1 MKRRTWI
8 FILVSLLL
16 ISLVAC
22 SNNGSSNVDDTT
34 DTLAALQQDTV
45 AVPTQ
50 RIIIDIEKLK
60 APDKPLPTVGYDK
73 IICKTMYDMDQ
84 ENVQFVARNRCSQ
97 PLVQL
102 PHPFFDGM
110 HQAYADHRPF
120 VLSPDAVW
128 LLICQ
133 GFSYHVNFNAEALR
147 HLFVDF
153 EGKKTLIVVSNGIR
167 LDNPNSPWER
177 YFPEFTKQ
185 IAKYV
190 GDSLVN
196 TLTCNF
202 STSTAV
208 TRAASQITIMSA
220 MQEYFIYKL
229 YVICGIPQVILEGTP
244 EDWHTIVERTEAL
257 RKYKLD
263 WWVDELLPILRKIE
277 KAANG
282 EVDTKFWRG
291 MYKQHDLK
299 REMCGDPYY
308 IADGWIVKFYPYD
321 DDKHRSDF
329 KGIADAASNIPAEIV
344 SVPLEF
350 TDINRKK
357 HDLIL
362 WTGFVGLTQDST
374 TFALRP
380 EIGWFITRNNNS
392 SNK

>member
-1 MKRRTWI
+1 MRSRTWI
-8 FILVSLLL
+8 FILVLLMPIL
-16 ISLVAC
+16 LVTC
-22 SNNGSSNVDDTT
+22 SNNGSSKADDTT
-34 DTLAALQQDTV
+34 DTLAALQQDTQ

-60 APDKPLPTVGYDK
+60 APDSVLPTVGYDK
-73 IICKTMYDMDQ
+73 IISEMMYEMGVEKAQ
-84 ENVQFVARNRCSQ
+84 TVAHNRCSQ

-185 IAKYV
+185 IAKCV

-202 STSTAV
+202 STSTVV

-220 MQEYFIYKL
+220 MQKYFNYTM
-229 YVICGIPQVILEGTP
+229 YEICGIPQVILEGTP
-244 EDWHTIVERTEAL
+244 EDWHTIVERTETL

-299 REMCGDPYY
+299 HEMCGDPYY
-308 IADGWIVKFYPYD
+308 IADGWIVKSYPYD
-321 DDKHRSDF
+321 ADKYRNDF
-329 KGIADAASNIPAEIV
+329 KGIRDGAYNLPAEIV

-350 TDINRKK
+350 TDINGQKTNLTLR
-357 HDLIL
+357 
-362 WTGFVGLTQDST
+362 TGFIGLTQDST

-380 EIGWFITRNNNS
+380 EIGWFITKKQN
-392 SNK
+392 

>member
-1 MKRRTWI
+1 MKRRT
-8 FILVSLLL
+8 ILFVLVTLLPIL
-16 ISLVAC
+16 LVAC
-22 SNNGSSNVDDTT
+22 SNNGSSKADDTT
-34 DTLAALQQDTV
+34 DTLAALQQDTA

-60 APDKPLPTVGYDK
+60 TPDKPLPTVSYDK
-73 IICKTMYDMDQ
+73 IISQIIYDM
-84 ENVQFVARNRCSQ
+84 EEEKAKTVAHNRCCQ
-97 PLVQL
+97 ELVQL

-110 HQAYADHRPF
+110 HKAYADHRPF

-133 GFSYHVNFNAEALR
+133 GFSYHVNFNAEVLR

-208 TRAASQITIMSA
+208 TRTASQITIMSA
-220 MQEYFIYKL
+220 MQEYFNYKM
-229 YVICGIPQVILEGTP
+229 YEICGIPQVILEGTL

-257 RKYKLD
+257 RKYQLD

-282 EVDTKFWRG
+282 EVDTEFWRG
-291 MYKQHDLK
+291 MYKQHDLEH
-299 REMCGDPYY
+299 EMCGDPYY
-308 IADGWIVKFYPYD
+308 LADGWIVKFYPYD
-321 DDKHRSDF
+321 DDKHRNDF
-329 KGIADAASNIPAEIV
+329 KGIHDGAYNLPAEIV
-344 SVPLEF
+344 SAPLEF
-350 TDINRKK
+350 TDINRNK
-357 HDLIL
+357 HDLTL
-362 WTGFVGLTQDST
+362 WTGFVGLTQDNE

-380 EIGWFITRNNNS
+380 EIGWFITQQ
-392 SNK
+392 NK

>member
-1 MKRRTWI
+1 MRRRTWI
-8 FILVSLLL
+8 IILVSLLPIL
-16 ISLVAC
+16 LVAC
-22 SNNGSSNVDDTT
+22 SNNGSSKMDDTT
-34 DTLAALQQDTV
+34 DTEATELLDTL

-50 RIIIDIEKLK
+50 RIIIDIETLK
-60 APDKPLPTVGYDK
+60 VPDSVLPTVGYDK
-73 IICKTMYDMDQ
+73 IISEMMYEMGVEKAQ
-84 ENVQFVARNRCSQ
+84 TVAHNRCSQ

-133 GFSYHVNFNAEALR
+133 GLSYHVNFNAEALR
-147 HLFVDF
+147 HMFVDF
-153 EGKKTLIVVSNGIR
+153 EGKKTLIVVSNGIS

-177 YFPEFTKQ
+177 YFPDFTKQ

-208 TRAASQITIMSA
+208 TRTASQITIMSA
-220 MQEYFIYKL
+220 MQEYFNYKM
-229 YVICGIPQVILEGTP
+229 YEICGIPQVILEGTP
-244 EDWHTIVERTEAL
+244 EDWHTIVERTETL

-282 EVDTKFWRG
+282 EVDTEFWRG

-299 REMCGDPYY
+299 HEMCGDPYY

-321 DDKHRSDF
+321 ADKYRNDF
-329 KGIADAASNIPAEIV
+329 KGIRDGAYNLPAEIV

-350 TDINRKK
+350 TDINGQKTNLTLR
-357 HDLIL
+357 
-362 WTGFVGLTQDST
+362 TGFIGLTQDST

-380 EIGWFITRNNNS
+380 EIGWFIT
-392 SNK
+392 K

>member
-8 FILVSLLL
+8 FILVSLLP
-16 ISLVAC
+16 IALVAC
-22 SNNGSSNVDDTT
+22 SNNGSGKADDTS
-34 DTLAALQQDTV
+34 DTV
-45 AVPTQ
+45 VVPTQ
-50 RIIIDIEKLK
+50 RIVIDIETLK
-60 APDKPLPTVGYDK
+60 APDKPLHTADYDK
-73 IICKTMYDMDQ
+73 VFCQKLADMVDMDTQ
-84 ENVQFVARNRCSQ
+84 TVAHSRCNQ
-97 PLVQL
+97 KLVQL

-153 EGKKTLIVVSNGIR
+153 EGKKTLTVVSNGIR

-177 YFPEFTKQ
+177 YFPEFAHQ

-202 STSTAV
+202 STSTV
-208 TRAASQITIMSA
+208 ITRTASQITIMSA
-220 MQEYFIYKL
+220 MQEYFNYKM
-229 YVICGIPQVILEGTP
+229 YEICGIPQVILEGTP

-263 WWVDELLPILRKIE
+263 WWIDQLLPVLRKIE

-291 MYKQHDLK
+291 MYKQHDYE

-308 IADGWIVKFYPYD
+308 LADGWIVKFFPYD

-329 KGIADAASNIPAEIV
+329 KGIIDGAYNLPAEIV
-344 SVPLEF
+344 SAPLKF
-350 TDINRKK
+350 IDINRKE
-357 HDLIL
+357 HDLTL
-362 WTGFVGLTQDST
+362 WTGFVGLTQDNE

-380 EIGWFITRNNNS
+380 EIGWFITLQS
-392 SNK
+392 E

>member
-1 MKRRTWI
+1 
-8 FILVSLLL
+8 
-16 ISLVAC
+16 
-22 SNNGSSNVDDTT
+22 
-34 DTLAALQQDTV
+34 
-45 AVPTQ
+45 
-50 RIIIDIEKLK
+50 
-60 APDKPLPTVGYDK
+60 
-73 IICKTMYDMDQ
+73 MYDMDQ

-147 HLFVDF
+147 HMFVDF
-153 EGKKTLIVVSNGIR
+153 EGKKTLIVVSNSIN

-177 YFPEFTKQ
+177 YFPQFTKQ
-185 IAKYV
+185 IAKCV

-202 STSTAV
+202 STSTV
-208 TRAASQITIMSA
+208 TTRTVSQITIMST
-220 MQEYFIYKL
+220 MHEYFDYEMIE
-229 YVICGIPQVILEGTP
+229 ICGIPQVILEGTP
-244 EDWHTIVERTEAL
+244 QDWHTIVERTETL

-282 EVDTKFWRG
+282 DVDTKFWRG

-308 IADGWIVKFYPYD
+308 LADGWIVKFYPYD
-321 DDKHRSDF
+321 DDKNRNDF
-329 KGIADAASNIPAEIV
+329 KGIVDGSDYLPAEVV
-344 SVPLEF
+344 SAPLEF

-357 HDLIL
+357 HDLTL
-362 WTGFVGLTQDST
+362 WAGFVGLTQDSE

-380 EIGWFITRNNNS
+380 EIGWFITRKNNS

>member
-1 MKRRTWI
+1 MRRRTWI
-8 FILVSLLL
+8 IILVSLLPIL
-16 ISLVAC
+16 LVTC
-22 SNNGSSNVDDTT
+22 SNKGSGNEDDTT
-34 DTLAALQQDTV
+34 DTLAALQQDTMTV
-45 AVPTQ
+45 STQ

-60 APDKPLPTVGYDK
+60 APDSVLPTVGYDK
-73 IICKTMYDMDQ
+73 IISEMMYEMGIEKAQ
-84 ENVQFVARNRCSQ
+84 TVAHNRCPQ

-153 EGKKTLIVVSNGIR
+153 EGKKTLIVVSNGIS
-167 LDNPNSPWER
+167 LDNPNSPWEH

-202 STSTAV
+202 STSTV
-208 TRAASQITIMSA
+208 TTRAVSQITIMSA
-220 MQEYFIYKL
+220 MQEYFDYKM
-229 YVICGIPQVILEGTP
+229 YEICGIPQVILEGTP
-244 EDWHTIVERTEAL
+244 QDWHTIVERTEVL

-263 WWVDELLPILRKIE
+263 WWVDELLPVLRKIE

-291 MYKQHDLK
+291 MYKHHDYNH
-299 REMCGDPYY
+299 EMCGDPYY
-308 IADGWIVKFYPYD
+308 LADGWIVKFYPYD
-321 DDKHRSDF
+321 YYKERNVF
-329 KGIADAASNIPAEIV
+329 KGIVDGASNLPAEIV
-344 SVPLEF
+344 SAPLEF
-350 TDINRKK
+350 TDINREK
-357 HDLIL
+357 HNLTL
-362 WTGFVGLTQDST
+362 WAGFVGLTQDSE

-380 EIGWFITRNNNS
+380 EIGWFITK
-392 SNK
+392 NK

>member
-1 MKRRTWI
+1 M
-8 FILVSLLL
+8 LLL
-16 ISLVAC
+16 IIMVAC
-22 SNNGSSNVDDTT
+22 SNNASSKVDENFDTI
-34 DTLAALQQDTV
+34 AAEQQDTV
-45 AVPTQ
+45 ALPTQ
-50 RIIIDIEKLK
+50 RIVIDIESLK
-60 APDKPLPTVGYDK
+60 APNKALPTVDYDK
-73 IICKTMYDMDQ
+73 IISEIMYDMDE
-84 ENVQFVARNRCSQ
+84 ENAQTVAHNRCSY

-110 HQAYADHRPF
+110 HLAYADHRPF

-133 GFSYHVNFNAEALR
+133 GFSYHVNFNVETLR

-167 LDNPNSPWER
+167 LDNPNSPWEQ

-202 STSTAV
+202 STSTVV
-208 TRAASQITIMSA
+208 TRAVSQITLMSA
-220 MQEYFIYKL
+220 MQEYFNYKM
-229 YVICGIPQVILEGTP
+229 YEICGIPQVILEGTP
-244 EDWHTIVERTEAL
+244 QDWHTIVERTEAL
-257 RKYKLD
+257 RKYKLE
-263 WWVDELLPILRKIE
+263 WWIDQLLPVLRKIE

-291 MYKQHDLK
+291 MYKQHDA
-299 REMCGDPYY
+299 EHQMCGDPHY

-321 DDKHRSDF
+321 DDKQRNDF
-329 KGIADAASNIPAEIV
+329 KGIADGAYNLPSEIV
-344 SVPLEF
+344 SAPLEF
-350 TDINRKK
+350 TDINGGK
-357 HDLIL
+357 HDLTL
-362 WTGFVGLTQDST
+362 WTGFVGLTQDSE

-380 EIGWFITRNNNS
+380 EIGWFITKQKEN
-392 SNK
+392 

>member
-1 MKRRTWI
+1 MRRRTCI
-8 FILVSLLL
+8 FFLVSLLL

-34 DTLAALQQDTV
+34 DTLAALQQDTMTV
-45 AVPTQ
+45 STQ

-60 APDKPLPTVGYDK
+60 APDSVLPTVGYDK
-73 IICKTMYDMDQ
+73 IISEMMYEMGVEKAQ
-84 ENVQFVARNRCSQ
+84 TVARNRYSQ

-185 IAKYV
+185 IAKCV

-202 STSTAV
+202 STSTVV
-208 TRAASQITIMSA
+208 TRTASQITIMSA
-220 MQEYFIYKL
+220 MQEYFSYKMFE
-229 YVICGIPQVILEGTP
+229 ICGIPQVILEGTP
-244 EDWHTIVERTEAL
+244 EDWHTIVERTEYL
-257 RKYKLD
+257 RKYQLD
-263 WWVDELLPILRKIE
+263 WWVDELLPVLRKIE

-299 REMCGDPYY
+299 HEMCGDPYFL
-308 IADGWIVKFYPYD
+308 ADGWIVKFYPYND
-321 DDKHRSDF
+321 YKLRNDL
-329 KGIADAASNIPAEIV
+329 KGICDGAADLPSEIV

-350 TDINRKK
+350 TDPNGQKT
-357 HDLIL
+357 DLTL
-362 WTGFVGLTQDST
+362 WTGFVGLTQDTT

-380 EIGWFITRNNNS
+380 EIGWFITRRRNS

>member
-1 MKRRTWI
+1 MKRRIWI
-8 FILVSLLL
+8 FILALLPIL
-16 ISLVAC
+16 LVAC
-22 SNNGSSNVDDTT
+22 SNNGSSKADDTT
-34 DTLAALQQDTV
+34 DTLAALQQDTQ

-60 APDKPLPTVGYDK
+60 APDSVLPTVGYDK
-73 IICKTMYDMDQ
+73 IISEMMYEMGVEKAQ
-84 ENVQFVARNRCSQ
+84 TVAHNRCSQ

-185 IAKYV
+185 IAKCV

-202 STSTAV
+202 STSTVV

-220 MQEYFIYKL
+220 MQKYFNYTM
-229 YVICGIPQVILEGTP
+229 YEICGIPQVILEGTP
-244 EDWHTIVERTEAL
+244 EDWHTIVERTETL

-299 REMCGDPYY
+299 HEMCGDPYY

-321 DDKHRSDF
+321 ADKYRNDF
-329 KGIADAASNIPAEIV
+329 KGIRDGAYNLPAEIV

-350 TDINRKK
+350 TDINGQKTNLTLR
-357 HDLIL
+357 
-362 WTGFVGLTQDST
+362 TGFIGLTQDNQ

-380 EIGWFITRNNNS
+380 EIGWFITKKQN
-392 SNK
+392 

>member
-1 MKRRTWI
+1 MRRRTWI
-8 FILVSLLL
+8 IILVSLLPIL
-16 ISLVAC
+16 LVTC

-50 RIIIDIEKLK
+50 SIAIDIETLK
-60 APDKPLPTVGYDK
+60 APDSVLPTVSYDK
-73 IICKTMYDMDQ
+73 IIFERMCHMGEEKAQT
-84 ENVQFVARNRCSQ
+84 VAHNRCGQ
-97 PLVQL
+97 ELVQL

-110 HQAYADHRPF
+110 HKAY
-120 VLSPDAVW
+120 
-128 LLICQ
+128 Q

-220 MQEYFIYKL
+220 MQKYFNYKM
-229 YVICGIPQVILEGTP
+229 YEICGIPQVILEGTP

-263 WWVDELLPILRKIE
+263 WWVDELLPVLRKIE

-299 REMCGDPYY
+299 HEMCGDPYY
-308 IADGWIVKFYPYD
+308 LADGWIVKFYPYD
-321 DDKHRSDF
+321 DDKYRSDF
-329 KGIADAASNIPAEIV
+329 KGIRDGAYNLPAEIV
-344 SVPLEF
+344 SAPLEF

-357 HDLIL
+357 HNLTL
-362 WTGFVGLTQDST
+362 WTGFVGLTQDTT

-380 EIGWFITRNNNS
+380 EIGWFITRESKS